1 MSNSSPKSV
10 TPLVLEPGP
19 SRRVRLITLA
29 GFLLALFSLAAL
41 PLPLSLRVPGLL
53 FLVAAFAY
61 AWRHHHALSGHAVT
75 VRLDSD
81 GNWHWQQ
88 GEESEPVQLLGDSYH
103 VPFLVILN
111 FKPEGKRRS
120 IRSLLL
126 ATDNIH
132 ADTFR
137 RLRVHLKWQARVD
150 INAQSVPNAE

>member
-29 GFLLALFSLAAL
+29 GFLLALFSVAAL
-41 PLPLSLRVPGLL
+41 PLPLPLLVPGLL

-88 GEESEPVQLLGDSYH
+88 GDKSEPVQLLGDSYH

-111 FKPEGKRRS
+111 FKREGKRRS

-132 ADTFR
+132 ADIFR
-137 RLRVHLKWQARVD
+137 RVRVHLKWQAGVNR
-150 INAQSVPNAE
+150 NAQFGAER

>member
-1 MSNSSPKSV
+1 MSNSLPKSV

-19 SRRVRLITLA
+19 SRRVRVITLA
-29 GFLLALFSLAAL
+29 GFLLALLSAAAL
-41 PLPLSLRVPGLL
+41 PLPLPLLLPGLL

-111 FKPEGKRRS
+111 FRTEGKRRP
-120 IRSLLL
+120 IRSLVLT
-126 ATDNIH
+126 TDNIH

-137 RLRVHLKWQARVD
+137 RLRVHLNWQAG
-150 INAQSVPNAE
+150 ITTHS

>member
-1 MSNSSPKSV
+1 MTNSSPKSV

-29 GFLLALFSLAAL
+29 GFLLALLSVAAL
-41 PLPLSLRVPGLL
+41 PLPLSLLVPGLL
-53 FLVAAFAY
+53 FLVAAFAH
-61 AWRHHHALSGHAVT
+61 AWRHHHALSGHPVT

-88 GEESEPVQLLGDSYH
+88 GEASEPVQLLGDSYH

-111 FKPEGKRRS
+111 FKPQGRPRPV
-120 IRSLLL
+120 RSLLL
-126 ATDNIH
+126 TTDNIH

-137 RLRVHLKWQARVD
+137 RLRVHLKWQAGLNT
-150 INAQSVPNAE
+150 NAQFDAEAK